1 MMSVIYG
8 LNFCSVE
15 DRARGEV
22 RDDWARERLG
32 GKDRVTVRLVGKET
46 ASGKEGMGESAG

>member
-1 MMSVIYG
+1 MSVIYG

-32 GKDRVTVRLVGKET
+32 GEDRVTVRLVGKET